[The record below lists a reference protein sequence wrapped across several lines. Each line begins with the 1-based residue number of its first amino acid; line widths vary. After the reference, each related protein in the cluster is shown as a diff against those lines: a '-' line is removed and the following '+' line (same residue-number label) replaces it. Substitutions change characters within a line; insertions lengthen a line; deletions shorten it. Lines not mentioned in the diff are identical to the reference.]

1 MIDSISLPTKLSNEI
16 ESTADFLE
24 VPANSKIISIG
35 QQMTFIPFVK
45 KGCVRVFIE
54 NNDIDKEQLLYYVNE
69 GQTCLMSMIASFGD
83 KKSKVSAITE
93 TDCEIIAV
101 SNAKVREWQKVY
113 TEWNDLIIDLFV
125 MRYQELLETIDALSF
140 KKIDER
146 LYDYLYKLTT
156 EEGMVDIKKT
166 HLDISRDLSTS
177 REVITRALKKLQLE
191 GKSKKFYIP
200 FFRLFNYSHSKLL
213 LKTIYK

>member
-1 MIDSISLPTKLSNEI
+1 MLDSISLPTKLSNEI

-24 VPANSKIISIG
+24 VPSNAKIVSTG
-35 QQMTFIPFVK
+35 QHMNFIPFVK

-93 TDCEIIAV
+93 TDCEIITV
-101 SNAKVREWQKVY
+101 SNSKVREWQKLY

-125 MRYQELLETIDALSF
+125 IHYQDLLETIDALSF

-146 LYDYLYKLTT
+146 LYDYLRKLTN
-156 EEGMVDIKKT
+156 ESGMVDVKKT

-191 GKSKKFYIP
+191 GKITRSSSN
-200 FFRLFNYSHSKLL
+200 LFQIKH
-213 LKTIYK
+213 

>member
-1 MIDSISLPTKLSNEI
+1 MIDSISLPKKLSNEI

-24 VPANSKIISIG
+24 VSVNSKIVSTG

-54 NNDIDKEQLLYYVNE
+54 NNDIDKEQLLYYVNGGE
-69 GQTCLMSMIASFGD
+69 TCLMSMIASFGD
-83 KKSKVSAITE
+83 KKSRVSAITE

-101 SNAKVREWQKVY
+101 SNSKVREWQKVF

-140 KKIDER
+140 KKIDQR
-146 LYDYLYKLTT
+146 LYDYLYKLAN
-156 EEGMVDIKKT
+156 EEGMADIKKT
-166 HLDISRDLSTS
+166 HHDIARDLSTS
-177 REVITRALKKLQLE
+177 REVVTRALKKLQIE
-191 GKSKKFYIP
+191 GKITRSSST
-200 FFRLFNYSHSKLL
+200 LFKI
-213 LKTIYK
+213 KR

>member
-1 MIDSISLPTKLSNEI
+1 MIDSISLPSKLSNEI
-16 ESTADFLE
+16 KTTADFLE
-24 VPANSKIISIG
+24 FSANSKIISMG

-45 KGCVRVFIE
+45 KGCIRVFIE

-69 GQTCLMSMIASFGD
+69 GQTCLMSMIASFGN

-93 TDCEIIAV
+93 TDCEIITV
-101 SNAKVREWQKVY
+101 SNSKVREWQKVY

-125 MRYQELLETIDALSF
+125 MHYQELLETIDSLSF
-140 KKIDER
+140 KKIEER
-146 LYDYLYKLTT
+146 LYDYLHKLTN
-156 EEGMVDIKKT
+156 EAGMVDVKKT

-191 GKSKKFYIP
+191 GKITRCSSN
-200 FFRLFNYSHSKLL
+200 LFKIKH
-213 LKTIYK
+213 

>member
-1 MIDSISLPTKLSNEI
+1 MIDSISLPSKLSNEI
-16 ESTADFLE
+16 KTTADFLE
-24 VPANSKIISIG
+24 FSANSKIISMG

-45 KGCVRVFIE
+45 KGCIRVFIE

-69 GQTCLMSMIASFGD
+69 GQTCLMSMIASFGN

-93 TDCEIIAV
+93 TDCEIITV
-101 SNAKVREWQKVY
+101 SNSKVREWQKEY

-146 LYDYLYKLTT
+146 LYDYLHKLTNDA
-156 EEGMVDIKKT
+156 GMVDVKKT

-191 GKSKKFYIP
+191 GKITRCSSN
-200 FFRLFNYSHSKLL
+200 LFKIKH
-213 LKTIYK
+213 

>member
-1 MIDSISLPTKLSNEI
+1 MIDSISLPSKLSNDI
-16 ESTADFLE
+16 EDSSDFLE
-24 VPANSKIISIG
+24 VSANSKIISMG

-93 TDCEIIAV
+93 TDCEIITV
-101 SNAKVREWQKVY
+101 SNSKVREWQKEY

-125 MRYQELLETIDALSF
+125 MHYQELLETIDALSF
-140 KKIDER
+140 KKIEER
-146 LYDYLYKLTT
+146 LYDYLHKLTN
-156 EEGMVDIKKT
+156 EAGMVDVKKT

-191 GKSKKFYIP
+191 GKITRCSSN
-200 FFRLFNYSHSKLL
+200 LFKIKH
-213 LKTIYK
+213 

>member
-1 MIDSISLPTKLSNEI
+1 MIDSISLPSKLSNDI
-16 ESTADFLE
+16 EDTSDFLE
-24 VPANSKIISIG
+24 VSANSKIISMG

-45 KGCVRVFIE
+45 KGCIRVFIE

-69 GQTCLMSMIASFGD
+69 GQTCLMSMIASFGN

-93 TDCEIIAV
+93 TDCEIITV
-101 SNAKVREWQKVY
+101 SNSKVREWQKEY

-125 MRYQELLETIDALSF
+125 MHYQELLETIDSLSF
-140 KKIDER
+140 KKIEER
-146 LYDYLYKLTT
+146 LYDYLHKLTN
-156 EEGMVDIKKT
+156 EAGVVDVKKT

-191 GKSKKFYIP
+191 GKITRCSSN
-200 FFRLFNYSHSKLL
+200 LFKIKH
-213 LKTIYK
+213 

>member
-1 MIDSISLPTKLSNEI
+1 MIDSISLPSKLSNEI
-16 ESTADFLE
+16 KTTADFLE
-24 VPANSKIISIG
+24 FSANSKIISMG

-45 KGCVRVFIE
+45 KGCIRVFIE

-69 GQTCLMSMIASFGD
+69 GQTCLMSMIASFGN

-93 TDCEIIAV
+93 TDCEIITV
-101 SNAKVREWQKVY
+101 SNSKVREWQKVY

-146 LYDYLYKLTT
+146 LYDYLYKQVD
-156 EEGMVDIKKT
+156 EEGKVDIKKT
-166 HLDISRDLSTS
+166 HLNIARDLSTS

-191 GKSKKFYIP
+191 GKITKSAPNIFQ
-200 FFRLFNYSHSKLL
+200 
-213 LKTIYK
+213 LKH

>member
-1 MIDSISLPTKLSNEI
+1 M
-16 ESTADFLE
+16 
-24 VPANSKIISIG
+24 G

-93 TDCEIIAV
+93 TDCEIITV
-101 SNAKVREWQKVY
+101 SNSKVREWQKEY

-125 MRYQELLETIDALSF
+125 MHYQELLETIDSLSF
-140 KKIDER
+140 KKIEER
-146 LYDYLYKLTT
+146 LYDYLHKLTN
-156 EEGMVDIKKT
+156 EAGMVDVKKT

-191 GKSKKFYIP
+191 GKITRCSSN
-200 FFRLFNYSHSKLL
+200 LFKIKH
-213 LKTIYK
+213 

>member
-1 MIDSISLPTKLSNEI
+1 MIDSILLPSKLSNDI
-16 ESTADFLE
+16 EATSDFLE
-24 VPANSKIISIG
+24 VSANSKIISMG

-93 TDCEIIAV
+93 TDCEIITV
-101 SNAKVREWQKVY
+101 SNSKVREWQKEY
-113 TEWNDLIIDLFV
+113 TEWNDLIINLFV
-125 MRYQELLETIDALSF
+125 MHYQELLETIDALSF
-140 KKIDER
+140 KKIEER
-146 LYDYLYKLTT
+146 LYDYLHKLTN
-156 EEGMVDIKKT
+156 EAGMVDVKKT

-191 GKSKKFYIP
+191 GKITRCSSN
-200 FFRLFNYSHSKLL
+200 LFKIKH
-213 LKTIYK
+213 

>member
-1 MIDSISLPTKLSNEI
+1 MLDSITLPTKLSNEI

-24 VPANSKIISIG
+24 VPSNAKIVSTG
-35 QQMTFIPFVK
+35 QHMNFIPFVK

-54 NNDIDKEQLLYYVNE
+54 NNDIDKEQLLYYVNGGE
-69 GQTCLMSMIASFGD
+69 TCLMSMIASFGD

-101 SNAKVREWQKVY
+101 PNSKIREWQKTY
-113 TEWNDLIIDLFV
+113 TEWNGLIIDLFV
-125 MRYQELLETIDALSF
+125 RRYQELLETIDALSF

-146 LYDYLYKLTT
+146 LYDYLYKQVDK
-156 EEGMVDIKKT
+156 EGKVDIKKT
-166 HLDISRDLSTS
+166 HLDIARDLSTS

-191 GKSKKFYIP
+191 GKITKSAPNIFQ
-200 FFRLFNYSHSKLL
+200 
-213 LKTIYK
+213 LKH

>member
-1 MIDSISLPTKLSNEI
+1 MIDSISLPSKLSNDI
-16 ESTADFLE
+16 EDTSDFLE
-24 VPANSKIISIG
+24 VSANSKIISMG

-93 TDCEIIAV
+93 TDCEIITV
-101 SNAKVREWQKVY
+101 SNSKVREWQKEY

-125 MRYQELLETIDALSF
+125 MHYQELLETIDSLSF
-140 KKIDER
+140 KKIEER
-146 LYDYLYKLTT
+146 LYDYLHKLTN
-156 EEGMVDIKKT
+156 EAGMVDVKKT

-191 GKSKKFYIP
+191 GKITRCSSN
-200 FFRLFNYSHSKLL
+200 LFKIKH
-213 LKTIYK
+213 

>member
-1 MIDSISLPTKLSNEI
+1 MIDSISLPSKLSNEI
-16 ESTADFLE
+16 KTTADFLE
-24 VPANSKIISIG
+24 FSANSKIISMG

-45 KGCVRVFIE
+45 KGCIRVFIE

-93 TDCEIIAV
+93 TDCEIITV
-101 SNAKVREWQKVY
+101 SNSKVREWQKEY

-125 MRYQELLETIDALSF
+125 MHYQELLETIDSLSF
-140 KKIDER
+140 KKIEER
-146 LYDYLYKLTT
+146 LYDYLHKLTN
-156 EEGMVDIKKT
+156 EAGMVDVKKT

-191 GKSKKFYIP
+191 GKITRCSSN
-200 FFRLFNYSHSKLL
+200 LFKIKH
-213 LKTIYK
+213 

>member
-1 MIDSISLPTKLSNEI
+1 MIDSILLPSKLSNDI
-16 ESTADFLE
+16 EATSDFLE
-24 VPANSKIISIG
+24 VSANSKIISMG

-93 TDCEIIAV
+93 TDCEIITV
-101 SNAKVREWQKVY
+101 SNSKVREWQKEY

-125 MRYQELLETIDALSF
+125 MHYQELLETIDALSF
-140 KKIDER
+140 KKIEER
-146 LYDYLYKLTT
+146 LYDYLHKLTN
-156 EEGMVDIKKT
+156 EAGMVDVKKT

-191 GKSKKFYIP
+191 GKITRCSSN
-200 FFRLFNYSHSKLL
+200 LFKIKH
-213 LKTIYK
+213 

>member
-1 MIDSISLPTKLSNEI
+1 MIDSISLPSKLSNEI
-16 ESTADFLE
+16 KTTADFLE
-24 VPANSKIISIG
+24 FSANSKIISMG

-45 KGCVRVFIE
+45 KGCIRVFIE

-69 GQTCLMSMIASFGD
+69 GQTCLMSMIASFGN

-93 TDCEIIAV
+93 TDFEIITV
-101 SNAKVREWQKVY
+101 SNSKVREWQKVY

-146 LYDYLYKLTT
+146 LYDYLHKLTNDA
-156 EEGMVDIKKT
+156 GMVDVKKT

-191 GKSKKFYIP
+191 GKITRCSSN
-200 FFRLFNYSHSKLL
+200 LFKIKH
-213 LKTIYK
+213 

>member
-24 VPANSKIISIG
+24 VPANSKIVSTD

-54 NNDIDKEQLLYYVNE
+54 NNDIDKEQLLYYVNGGE
-69 GQTCLMSMIASFGD
+69 TCLMSMIASFGD

-93 TDCEIIAV
+93 TECEIITV
-101 SNAKVREWQKVY
+101 SNSKVREWQKGY
-113 TEWNDLIIDLFV
+113 TEWNDLIINLFV
-125 MRYQELLETIDALSF
+125 TRYQELLETIDALSF

-146 LYDYLYKLTT
+146 LYDYLYKLAN
-156 EEGMVDIKKT
+156 EEGIVDIKKT
-166 HLDISRDLSTS
+166 HLDIARDLSTS

-191 GKSKKFYIP
+191 EKITRSSSTVFQIK
-200 FFRLFNYSHSKLL
+200 H
-213 LKTIYK
+213 

>member
-1 MIDSISLPTKLSNEI
+1 MIDSISLPSKLSNDI
-16 ESTADFLE
+16 EDSSDFLE
-24 VPANSKIISIG
+24 VSANSKIISMG

-93 TDCEIIAV
+93 TDCEIITV
-101 SNAKVREWQKVY
+101 SNSKVREWQKEY

-125 MRYQELLETIDALSF
+125 MHYQELLETIDALSF
-140 KKIDER
+140 KKIEER
-146 LYDYLYKLTT
+146 LYDYLHKLTN
-156 EEGMVDIKKT
+156 EAGMVDVKNT

-191 GKSKKFYIP
+191 GKITRCSSN
-200 FFRLFNYSHSKLL
+200 LFKIKH
-213 LKTIYK
+213 

>member
-24 VPANSKIISIG
+24 VPANSKIVSTD

-54 NNDIDKEQLLYYVNE
+54 NNDIDKEQLLYYVNGGE
-69 GQTCLMSMIASFGD
+69 TCLMSMIASFGD

-93 TDCEIIAV
+93 TECEIITV
-101 SNAKVREWQKVY
+101 SNSKVREWQKVY
-113 TEWNDLIIDLFV
+113 TEWNDLIINLFV
-125 MRYQELLETIDALSF
+125 TRYQELLETIDALSF

-146 LYDYLYKLTT
+146 LYDYLYKLAN
-156 EEGMVDIKKT
+156 EEGIVDIKKT
-166 HLDISRDLSTS
+166 HLDIARDLSTS

-191 GKSKKFYIP
+191 EKITRSSSTVFQIK
-200 FFRLFNYSHSKLL
+200 H
-213 LKTIYK
+213 

>member
-1 MIDSISLPTKLSNEI
+1 MIDSISLPSKLSNDI
-16 ESTADFLE
+16 EDTSDFLE
-24 VPANSKIISIG
+24 VSANSKIISMG

-93 TDCEIIAV
+93 TDCEIITV
-101 SNAKVREWQKVY
+101 SNSKVREWQKEY

-125 MRYQELLETIDALSF
+125 MHYQELLETIDSLSF
-140 KKIDER
+140 KKIEER
-146 LYDYLYKLTT
+146 LYDYLHKLTN
-156 EEGMVDIKKT
+156 EAGVVDVKKT

-191 GKSKKFYIP
+191 GKITRCSSN
-200 FFRLFNYSHSKLL
+200 LFKIKH
-213 LKTIYK
+213 

>member
-24 VPANSKIISIG
+24 VPANSKIISMG

-45 KGCVRVFIE
+45 KGCVRVFVE

-93 TDCEIIAV
+93 TDCEIIKV
-101 SNAKVREWQKVY
+101 SNSKVREWQKVY
-113 TEWNDLIIDLFV
+113 TEWNDLVIDLFV

-146 LYDYLYKLTT
+146 LYDYLYKLSN
-156 EEGMVDIKKT
+156 EAGMVDIKKT

-191 GKSKKFYIP
+191 GKIIRSSST
-200 FFRLFNYSHSKLL
+200 LFQIKHYV
-213 LKTIYK
+213 T